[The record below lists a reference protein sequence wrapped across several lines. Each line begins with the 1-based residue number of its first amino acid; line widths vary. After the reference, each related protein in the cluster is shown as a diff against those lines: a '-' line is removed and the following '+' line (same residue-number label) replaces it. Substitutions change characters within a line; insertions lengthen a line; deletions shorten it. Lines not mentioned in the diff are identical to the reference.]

1 MSLELLAFCR
11 DYRGLMDALKARRVA
26 LGFTQ
31 LEVDERSGL
40 QDGYTG
46 KLEAWDRDS
55 GRRLGPVSMELL
67 LGALGLQIALMEIR
81 QPAPRTEPD
90 PAQLR
95 LPLVGGDMRRR
106 TDLDFVRLPGRN
118 RRRETKARA
127 ATAAQADQQESTE
140 AIAEAAE

>member
-1 MSLELLAFCR
+1 MSLEPIAFCR

-31 LEVDERSGL
+31 MEVDDRAGL

-55 GRRLGPVSMELL
+55 GRRLGPVSLELL
-67 LGALGLQIALMEIR
+67 LVALDVQIALVELR
-81 QPAPRTEPD
+81 PPAPRAEPD

-106 TDLDFVRLPGRN
+106 TDQDFVRLPGRN
-118 RRRETKARA
+118 RRREAQ
-127 ATAAQADQQESTE
+127 AQADQQKCAEVIT
-140 AIAEAAE
+140 EAAE